1 MNTDKNGENVIE
13 AILKEAHRR
22 IEPPDSWAALRARID
37 NRMND
42 RKSASL
48 PLPELQRSVVFW
60 RRMALVMAACFVLAA
75 GLLIYT
81 IGFVQRT
88 EDSKRQW
95 AVATNQG
102 LFSQAQLNQLMKTFS
117 NVREL
122 FGQQSPWIMVG
133 SGSNAEIGIDEIART
148 ADTSNVVAVRLA
160 LNPETED
167 AGRRYFDIVTFS
179 NQRINCQ
186 LPMADASGIDI
197 SLRPTLE
204 NDGIVALEIDARVNG
219 SSVSKSATTVANDV
233 FTSLV
238 RLRANGHWVN
248 IDAVAQLMSN
258 I

>member
-1 MNTDKNGENVIE
+1 MNADKKDDDIVD
-13 AILKEAHRR
+13 AILKDAHRE
-22 IEPPDSWAALRARID
+22 IEPPDSWDALRTRID
-37 NRMND
+37 YRIKS
-42 RKSASL
+42 RKPSSL
-48 PLPELQRSVVFW
+48 PLTQLNGSVVFW
-60 RRMALVMAACFVLAA
+60 RRMALVMAACFLLAA

-81 IGFVQRT
+81 IGFVQHT
-88 EDSKRQW
+88 EDSKGRRV
-95 AVATNQG
+95 AVTNQG
-102 LFSQAQLNQLMKTFS
+102 LFSQTQLNQLMKTFS

-219 SSVSKSATTVANDV
+219 TSVSRSATTVANDV